1 MGENRQYMKDLKD
14 YYAPDWII
22 LDLIKSVQTLRK
34 QNIVLSIG
42 LVAVAILGILL

>member
-1 MGENRQYMKDLKD
+1 MTDFEDH
-14 YYAPDWII
+14 YAPDWII
-22 LDLIKSVQTLRK
+22 LDLVKSVQTLRK